1 MSSGRGGVSTGMRT
15 LAITQNMTV
24 DGVIDLSD
32 DWFSPAAGD
41 DQTDL
46 LEA

>member
-1 MSSGRGGVSTGMRT
+1 MRT
-15 LAITQNMTV
+15 LAITQNMTI

-41 DQTDL
+41 DL
-46 LEA
+46 LAAAHRAGFTR